1 MKQVNH
7 LHAIVMG
14 MDDATLN
21 LLRQWLKRVSRT
33 LTGEGEERSRV
44 AERAREWRDRR
55 RGRPPRPVTNWKT
68 ATVCALAQHPLT
80 PENVRIAPNGQ
91 RSCRLCL
98 NQRIRDWRKK
108 RRVEMTPGVV
118 LQKA

>member
-1 MKQVNH
+1 MKHVNS

-14 MDDATLN
+14 MDDATLHG
-21 LLRQWLKRVSRT
+21 LRNWLKRVSRQ
-33 LTGEGEERSRV
+33 LTMESEKRSPV
-44 AERAREWRDRR
+44 AIRAREWRDRR
-55 RGRPPRPVTNWKT
+55 RGGPPRPVTNWKT

-98 NQRIRDWRKK
+98 NQRIREWRRKK
-108 RRVEMTPGVV
+108 TIPGIV
-118 LQKA
+118 LQKT